1 MPMKTEDDEKLF
13 EEFPSATPAEWRKAA
28 EEALAGASFEKKLVT
43 KTPEGIDLR
52 PIYTAEDLANDPLQA
67 TWPGLPPYLRG
78 STALGS
84 RSDGWKIAQELPYG
98 KPQEFNQALLQDLNR
113 GQNCVNLLFD
123 IATRLGLD
131 PDSAKP
137 GEVGGCGLSL
147 ATVDDV
153 DRALRGVDLGAVPI
167 HAPSGISALS
177 ITALLAAWLAEQGK
191 KPSALHGAV
200 LADPITEWV
209 GAGSLPGGLTAAYD
223 EMAALTDWV
232 GKNRVRLRTVGV
244 HANLWADAGGSA
256 VHELAF
262 GLATGVE
269 YLRELGRRKLTVN
282 RAAPR
287 FLFTLSL
294 GSQFFTEIA
303 KIRAARLLWAR
314 VTGAAGGNAEAGRLE
329 IHGRTSL
336 WNKTVLD
343 PQVNLLRTTSE
354 AFSGIV
360 AGCTSIHVA
369 PFDECFRVPDDFS
382 RRLARNIQII
392 LAEECQLNRVVD
404 PAGGS
409 WYVETLTLQLAERAW
424 SLFQEV
430 ERKGGMVA
438 ALRAGFPQ
446 EAVAKCAGER
456 IAGAET
462 RRDGIIGTNLHP
474 NLKEKLV
481 SVQGPDY
488 ADLASKRAAQIANYR
503 TSPEAE
509 RGAEVL
515 AGLATLLDAPASTK
529 MATLI
534 DAFLHGATLGEVTR
548 VLRSGREPEAAVA
561 RVRLR
566 RRSEAFEAIRRR
578 SEAFKERTGARP
590 KVFLANLGPRKQHGA
605 RADFSAG
612 FFAAG
617 GFETIPN
624 KGFGTPEEAAKAAL
638 ESGAPVV
645 VICSTD
651 ETYPLLVPPIAAALK
666 AAPGKPQVILA
677 GLPAGQTD
685 ALRAAGVDDFIHVR
699 ANCAQMLAALQDKLG
714 L

>member
-1 MPMKTEDDEKLF
+1 MITTEYEKLF
-13 EEFPSATPAEWRKAA
+13 GEFPATSPAEWRKVA
-28 EEALAGASFEKKLVT
+28 EESLAGAPFEKKLVT
-43 KTPEGIDLR
+43 RTPEGIDLQ
-52 PIYTAEDLANDPLQA
+52 PIYTREDWEKLPLRE

-78 STALGS
+78 ATALGS
-84 RSDGWKIAQELPYG
+84 RSAGWKIAQELPYG
-98 KPQEFNQALLQDLNR
+98 RPQEFNQALLQDLNR

-131 PDSAKP
+131 PDAAQP

-153 DRALRGVDLGAVPI
+153 DRALRGVDLAAVPI
-167 HAPSGISALS
+167 HAPAGIAALS

-200 LADPITEWV
+200 LSDPITEWIGRGV
-209 GAGSLPGGLTAAYD
+209 LPGGLAAAYD

-232 GKNRVRLRTVGV
+232 VRNRVPLRTVGV

-256 VHELAF
+256 VHELGF

-269 YLRELGRRKLTVN
+269 YLRELARRKLPVN

-287 FLFTLSL
+287 FLFTYSL
-294 GSQFFTEIA
+294 GSHFFMEIA
-303 KIRAARLLWAR
+303 KQRAARLLWAR
-314 VTGAAGGNAEAGRLE
+314 AAGAAGGNKDSQRMLC
-329 IHGRTSL
+329 HGRTSL

-343 PQVNLLRTTSE
+343 PHVNLLRTTSE
-354 AFSGIV
+354 AFAGI
-360 AGCTSIHVA
+360 AGGCSSIHVA

-392 LAEECQLNRVVD
+392 LGDECQLSRVVD

-409 WYVETLTLQLAERAW
+409 WYVETLTLQLAEKAW
-424 SLFQEV
+424 ALFQDI
-430 ERKGGMVA
+430 ERRGGMAA
-438 ALRAGFPQ
+438 ALRAGAPQ
-446 EAVAKCAGER
+446 EIVSKSAQDR
-456 IAGAET
+456 IAAVES
-462 RRDGIIGTNLHP
+462 RKDGVIGTNLQP
-474 NLKEKLV
+474 NLKERLV
-481 SVQGPDY
+481 SVETPDY
-488 ADLASKRAAQIANYR
+488 AALAVKRAAQVVNHR
-503 TSPEAE
+503 TAPEAE

-515 AGLATLLDAPASTK
+515 ARLSTLLNAPASAR
-529 MATLI
+529 MSTLI

-548 VLRSGREPEAAVA
+548 VLRSGHEDEKAVA
-561 RVRLR
+561 KVRIR
-566 RRSEAFEAIRRR
+566 RRSESFEAIRRR

-590 KVFLANLGPRKQHGA
+590 AVFLANLGPRKQHGA
-605 RADFSAG
+605 RADFSSG

-617 GFETIPN
+617 GFETIGN
-624 KGFGTPEEAAKAAL
+624 KGFETPEAAAAAAIASKA
-638 ESGAPVV
+638 PIV

-651 ETYPLLVPPIAAALK
+651 ETYPQLVPPLARALK
-666 AAPGKPQVILA
+666 AAPNKPRIILA

-685 ALRAAGVDDFIHVR
+685 ALQAAGVDEFIHVR
-699 ANCAQMLAALQDKLG
+699 ANCAQTLAALQDRLG